1 MKITENNLFHNI
13 NESEQQEMMHCFNTF
28 KKSYH
33 AGEIILFYDEDD
45 KGIGILEKGEACVI
59 HVNDAGNRTILE
71 HLSEGEIFGQLF
83 YYYAGKENITVE
95 AVTNCE
101 IRYIDFEH
109 IVKRCSKACAHHSQL
124 VNNILLMVS
133 DKTQSICEHL
143 EVLSQRTIRE
153 RLMTYFEILAAQ
165 EGKQSFV
172 LPFTMSA
179 LADYLSVDRSAMSRE
194 LSKMKEEGLIQIE
207 KKKVTICKKNKDG
220 FS

>member
-1 MKITENNLFHNI
+1 MKITENNLFYNI
-13 NESEQQEMMHCFNTF
+13 EESERETMMTCFNTF
-28 KKSYH
+28 TKTYRS
-33 AGEIILFYDEDD
+33 GEIILFYDEDD
-45 KGIGILEKGEACVI
+45 KGIGIVESGEACVI
-59 HVNDAGNRTILE
+59 HCNSSGTRTILE
-71 HLSEGEIFGQLF
+71 HLTEGDIFGQLF

-95 AVTNCE
+95 AVTNCNV
-101 IRYIDFEH
+101 RYIDFEH

-143 EVLSQRTIRE
+143 EVLSQRTIRD

-165 EGKQSFV
+165 NDRKTFT

-194 LSKMKEEGLIQIE
+194 LSKMKEEGLIQID
-207 KKKVTICKKNKDG
+207 KRKVTITN
-220 FS
+220 SEY